1 MSNRFIRGRLAAVLL
16 AMCVG
21 SVRAQTTPATDSSFP
36 RTGLDLSG
44 VDAFWPIVEM
54 LSRDQ
59 QPTDAQWHAL
69 TTTPGYRLAQMV
81 VGKGFRDDIEI
92 AFKPSRRAAFDSL
105 TSAPNDRGTRLRHL
119 ARAASLRPQLRQLR
133 DSLGRHSPVAEAVRL
148 AARFLPPG
156 STDGEPPFV
165 AFAFFRE
172 DGYALFPGVII
183 DLLHLYESNA
193 ILSVAHELHHAYVIR
208 AYQPPTSPNAEPAR
222 PDELALRAA
231 LQALRM
237 EGLADLIDK
246 PFPLTSPNPV
256 RAEYVKRYNEEYA
269 KTRTTLRTLDSLLT
283 SVAADSTKVAVVGN
297 RARMLLW
304 SNGHANGAF
313 MARTVYETFGVD
325 SLFPSVTNPASLFRA
340 YASAERAGGRP
351 APFSAAAWTV
361 IEGIERRS
369 WRTR

>member
-1 MSNRFIRGRLAAVLL
+1 
-16 AMCVG
+16 
-21 SVRAQTTPATDSSFP
+21 
-36 RTGLDLSG
+36 
-44 VDAFWPIVEM
+44 
-54 LSRDQ
+54 
-59 QPTDAQWHAL
+59 
-69 TTTPGYRLAQMV
+69 
-81 VGKGFRDDIEI
+81 
-92 AFKPSRRAAFDSL
+92 
-105 TSAPNDRGTRLRHL
+105 
-119 ARAASLRPQLRQLR
+119 
-133 DSLGRHSPVAEAVRL
+133 
-148 AARFLPPG
+148 
-156 STDGEPPFV
+156 
-165 AFAFFRE
+165 
-172 DGYALFPGVII
+172 
-183 DLLHLYESNA
+183 
-193 ILSVAHELHHAYVIR
+193 
-208 AYQPPTSPNAEPAR
+208 
-222 PDELALRAA
+222 

-340 YASAERAGGRP
+340 YASAEGAGGRP